1 MTLFFAIYT
10 PKIGGGGLPLPDFS
24 PKNSKTLKLGL
35 FLVSNSTQNVH
46 EYEQN
51 ARTKDTYPHGNAT

>member
-1 MTLFFAIYT
+1 MTLLLAIYT
-10 PKIGGGGLPLPDFS
+10 PKIGGGGLPLPDGS
-24 PKNSKTLKLGL
+24 LRNSKTLKLGL

-51 ARTKDTYPHGNAT
+51 AHTKDTYPHGSAT